1 MTNDGVSFSERQK
14 IVFGFWLLIKFL
26 LALAMGKQVTS
37 FMIDHFSS
45 HAIQND
51 LYRGLE
57 DMLTGAIVF
66 VVFSDMCNFYTVRR
80 LKIPGSAFRRL
91 MLLSFLDFLMAP
103 LAALLPVI
111 YNNLQHGEKSLASGI
126 MDPLGFCIWVV
137 LKNLIFVFFVKKSHT
152 VDN

>member
-1 MTNDGVSFSERQK
+1 MTDEGTSFSERQK

-26 LALAMGKQVTS
+26 LALAMQKQMAS
-37 FMIDHFSS
+37 FMIDHVSQYP
-45 HAIQND
+45 IQND

-80 LKIPGSAFRRL
+80 LKIPGGAFRRL
-91 MLLSFLDFLMAP
+91 MILSFLDFLMAP

-126 MDPLGFCIWVV
+126 MDPLGFCVWVV
-137 LKNLIFVFFVKKSHT
+137 VKNLTFVFFAKRAT
-152 VDN
+152 P